1 MITIIKGFLESYIYP
16 FSLSKS
22 YIIIKGEN
30 MAATPKGPQ
39 KIKLD
44 YYLDRDIYNVFI
56 KACGSRGY
64 APQVIIERLMKK
76 FSETG
81 QI

>member
-1 MITIIKGFLESYIYP
+1 
-16 FSLSKS
+16 
-22 YIIIKGEN
+22 

-44 YYLDRDIYNVFI
+44 YYVDKGVYDSFVRAVAS
-56 KACGSRGY
+56 KGY
-64 APQVIIERLMKK
+64 APQVILEKLMKK

-81 QI
+81 QA